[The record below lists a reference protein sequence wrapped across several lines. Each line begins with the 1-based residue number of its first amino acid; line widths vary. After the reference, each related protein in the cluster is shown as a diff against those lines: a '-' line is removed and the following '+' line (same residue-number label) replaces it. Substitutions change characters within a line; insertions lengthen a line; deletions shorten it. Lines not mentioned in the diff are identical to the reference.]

1 MKDNPSSGWTS
12 SAEAGVSLP
21 ETLVALL
28 ILMIGTV
35 GVLSLFPLSMKL
47 TSTGRDYSLLTN
59 RARDV
64 AEMLLASNWSDP
76 RVSAGAHRD
85 GAGRDHIDI
94 VWKVTDRVVD
104 PSSPAPP
111 GREGPNGNVKVIS
124 ITAVAR
130 GGTGVG
136 RRDVTLVVMKGRD

>member
-1 MKDNPSSGWTS
+1 MKHNLSSGWIL
-12 SAEAGVSLP
+12 SADAGVSLP

-28 ILMIGTV
+28 ILMMGTIGV
-35 GVLSLFPLSMKL
+35 MSMVPLSMGL

-64 AEMLLASNWSDP
+64 AETLLASKWSDP
-76 RVSAGAHRD
+76 MLEPGTHREE
-85 GAGRDHIDI
+85 AEQRRFEASWNVRDFSIDS
-94 VWKVTDRVVD
+94 
-104 PSSPAPP
+104 SSPLPP
-111 GREGPNGNVKVIS
+111 GREGIGGNLKVIS
-124 ITAVAR
+124 ITVITR